1 MNNSVILIPS
11 YKPDEYL
18 VKTVKSTLD
27 AGFTNIVVID
37 DGSGNEYNEYFSKVQ
52 DLGAYVIR
60 HSVNLGKGRAMK
72 TAFNVILQKYPD
84 MSGVIVCDADGQH
97 PIDFVIKIDKLMPK
111 NPFSLILGVRE
122 FSKAKI
128 PLLNLLGN
136 TITRLVF
143 FLLTGMRFSD
153 TQCGLRGYPKEV
165 IKKLLGVSGER
176 YEYENEMLL
185 ECRKSNIPII
195 EIAMDAVYL
204 GENGVSHFNRIFDSA
219 RIYRCILRFAVLPFF
234 AGIIS
239 LIIFVLMPKENFL
252 DSLIKSLISI
262 TIGYLIMFI
271 PGRKKL
277 LGAFLAF
284 LFAAMFGAFM
294 LLVNYLFPLMYP
306 IWKFLLSSIPMVAIS
321 YSSFVLK
328 KYGKK
333 PSIIKF

>member
-18 VKTVKSTLD
+18 VKTVKITLD
-27 AGFTNIVVID
+27 SGFKDIVVID
-37 DGSGNEYNEYFSKVQ
+37 DGSGSEYDEYFLKVKE
-52 DLGAYVIR
+52 LGACVI
-60 HSVNLGKGRAMK
+60 HHAVNLGKGRAMK

-97 PIDFVIKIDKLMPK
+97 PIDFVIKIDKLLPE
-111 NPFSLILGVRE
+111 NPSSLILGVRE

-128 PLLNLLGN
+128 PLPNLLGN

-143 FLLTGMRFSD
+143 YLLTSMRFSD

-165 IKKLLGVSGER
+165 IKKLLSAAGER
-176 YEYENEMLL
+176 YEYENEMLI
-185 ECRKSNIPII
+185 ECRKAKIPII

-204 GENGVSHFNRIFDSA
+204 GEAGVSHFNRVVDSA
-219 RIYRCILRFAVLPFF
+219 RIYKCILRFATLPFF

-239 LIIFVLMPKENFL
+239 LLIFILMPKENFL
-252 DSLIKSLISI
+252 ASLIQSLISV

-271 PGRKKL
+271 PGNKKL

-284 LFAAMFGAFM
+284 LFAAMFGSFM
-294 LLVNYLFPLMYP
+294 LLFNYLLPLMYP
-306 IWKFLLSSIPMVAIS
+306 IWQFLLSSIPMIAIS
-321 YSSFVLK
+321 YSAFVLK

>member
-1 MNNSVILIPS
+1 MNTSVILIPS

-37 DGSGNEYNEYFSKVQ
+37 DGSGNKYNEYFLKVK
-52 DLGAYVIR
+52 DLGAYVIH

-72 TAFNVILQKYPD
+72 TAFNLILQKYPD
-84 MSGVIVCDADGQH
+84 MSGVVVCDADGQH
-97 PIDFVIKIDKLMPK
+97 PIDFVIKIDELMPK
-111 NPFSLILGVRE
+111 NPNSLILGVRE
-122 FSKAKI
+122 FRKAKI
-128 PLLNLLGN
+128 PLPNLLGN

-185 ECRKSNIPII
+185 ECRKSKIPII

-204 GENGVSHFNRIFDSA
+204 GENGVSHFNRVIDSA
-219 RIYRCILRFAVLPFF
+219 RIYKCILRFATLPFF
-234 AGIIS
+234 AGVIS
-239 LIIFVLMPKENFL
+239 LLIFIFLPKESAL
-252 DSLIKSLISI
+252 ATLVQAMISVA
-262 TIGYLIMFI
+262 IGYLIMFI
-271 PGRKKL
+271 PGKNKL
-277 LGAFLAF
+277 LGAFLAA
-284 LFAAMFGAFM
+284 LFTALFGSFM
-294 LLVNYLFPLMYP
+294 LLVNFMFPLMYS
-306 IWKFLLSSIPMVAIS
+306 IWRFLLSSIPMASIS